1 MFDTVHLIRFD
12 LIKPFFLFLTAFP
25 LLPST
30 VQLGSGVR
38 DTRPTKLRLTQFI
51 HFLKAGKTAGARLLQ
66 TFFFLFKQGFEK
78 LSPLRVS
85 QPLKQTLNN
94 NRNLEIYSGHTSTVP
109 FNLFTSS
116 SSSDSMR
123 IFIF

>member
-30 VQLGSGVR
+30 VQLGSG
-38 DTRPTKLRLTQFI
+38 PTKLRLTQFI

-66 TFFFLFKQGFEK
+66 TFSFLFKQGFEK

-94 NRNLEIYSGHTSTVP
+94 NRNLEICSGHTSTVP